1 MQNKVIAPAKLA
13 DIRCLYTY
21 IQSHC
26 HDFYDKLSASDNVCD
41 DYDIFGITPDFQLQN
56 DTDLDEVGQTMEA
69 RDIPA
74 EMLSV
79 PGNSGAES
87 ATIENL
93 VADPVMTSQV
103 TDDSSSQTPVHK
115 RFLCKSSAI
124 PAGTSQVQC
133 CNVGQDL
140 CAREARYHESCR
152 RDYVR
157 QEAMSQCSAGGQKM
171 KEPKKQRQH
180 MLHVLSTCVT
190 TFKLI

>member
-124 PAGTSQVQC
+124 PAGTSQV
-133 CNVGQDL
+133 DP
-140 CAREARYHESCR
+140 
-152 RDYVR
+152 
-157 QEAMSQCSAGGQKM
+157 SAA
-171 KEPKKQRQH
+171 EYPPNSPKKTSLAENPPENNAASRK
-180 MLHVLSTCVT
+180 SAE
-190 TFKLI
+190 